1 MNFNTSSMSVL
12 LAAILAAVTIAAQAS
27 GTDERGA
34 VVIRVRYDDLNLTA
48 PAGVASLKRRV
59 STAAEQVCAAQYVSD
74 RFGENQ
80 KLSCVRRAT
89 DKALAQVK
97 WPEK

>member
-1 MNFNTSSMSVL
+1 MNLTKTFSTRVL
-12 LAAILAAVTIAAQAS
+12 LTAILAAAS
-27 GTDERGA
+27 FATHASSTDEQGA
-34 VVIRVRYDDLNLTA
+34 VVRVRYDDLNLTA

-59 STAAEQVCAAQYVSD
+59 SKAAEQVCATQYESD
-74 RFGENQ
+74 RVGRNQ